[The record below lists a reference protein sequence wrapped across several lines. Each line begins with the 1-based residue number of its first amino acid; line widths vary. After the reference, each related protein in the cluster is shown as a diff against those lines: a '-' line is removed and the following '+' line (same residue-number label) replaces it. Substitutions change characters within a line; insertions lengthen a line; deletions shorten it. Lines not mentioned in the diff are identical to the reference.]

1 MPKNIILY
9 FVVLF
14 LVIGSIF
21 FLSSS
26 FLNLQSETNVKKNSE
41 LIFEAKDISIN
52 LNFRES
58 ELLLKVNS
66 KLINSK
72 KNEKNLYVFEPEVS
86 ISSNDRLIKIKS
98 KRGTILYDKNLV
110 ELNEGISLNG
120 NVIGKKI
127 FGETEKLVIDLNKKN
142 LYSNE
147 ISLYF
152 EDFKF
157 LLNEIILEK
166 QGMLLKGKPV
176 KLIQDGKINS
186 ETSIVKINLDGEIS
200 FPGKLTIKASN

>member
-26 FLNLQSETNVKKNSE
+26 FLNLQTETNVKKNSE
-41 LIFEAKDISIN
+41 LIFEAKDISIS

-72 KNEKNLYVFEPEVS
+72 KNEKNLYVFEPKVS
-86 ISSNDRLIKIKS
+86 IISNDKLIKIKS

-120 NVIGKKI
+120 NVFGRKI

-147 ISLYF
+147 MSLYF

-157 LLNEIILEK
+157 LLDEIILEK
-166 QGMLLKGKPV
+166 QGMLLKGNPI

-200 FPGKLTIKASN
+200 FPGKLTIRASN

>member
-26 FLNLQSETNVKKNSE
+26 FLNLQTKTNVKKNSE

-86 ISSNDRLIKIKS
+86 IISKDKLIKIKS

-120 NVIGKKI
+120 NVFGRKI

-147 ISLYF
+147 MSLYF

-157 LLNEIILEK
+157 LLDEIILEK
-166 QGMLLKGKPV
+166 QGMLLKGNPI

>member
-26 FLNLQSETNVKKNSE
+26 FLNLQTETNVKKNSE

-86 ISSNDRLIKIKS
+86 ITSNDKFIKIKS

-120 NVIGKKI
+120 NIIGKKI
-127 FGETEKLVIDLNKKN
+127 FGETERLVIDLNKKN
-142 LYSNE
+142 LYSKE
-147 ISLYF
+147 MSLYF

-157 LLNEIILEK
+157 LLDEIILEK
-166 QGMLLKGKPV
+166 QGMLLKGNPI

-186 ETSIVKINLDGEIS
+186 ETSIVKINLDGEIN

>member
-26 FLNLQSETNVKKNSE
+26 FLNLQTETNVKKNSE

-86 ISSNDRLIKIKS
+86 ITSNDRLIKIKS

-147 ISLYF
+147 MSLYF

-166 QGMLLKGKPV
+166 QGMLLKGNPI

>member
-26 FLNLQSETNVKKNSE
+26 FLNLQTETNVKKNSE

-86 ISSNDRLIKIKS
+86 ITSNDRLIKIKS

-120 NVIGKKI
+120 NIIGKKI
-127 FGETEKLVIDLNKKN
+127 FGETERLVIDLNKKN
-142 LYSNE
+142 LYSKE
-147 ISLYF
+147 MSLYF

-166 QGMLLKGKPV
+166 QGMLLKGNPV

>member
-26 FLNLQSETNVKKNSE
+26 FLNLQTETNVKKNSE

-86 ISSNDRLIKIKS
+86 ITSNDRLIKIKS

-147 ISLYF
+147 MSLYF

-166 QGMLLKGKPV
+166 QGMLLKGNPV

-186 ETSIVKINLDGEIS
+186 ETSMVKINLDGEIS

>member
-9 FVVLF
+9 FVVL
-14 LVIGSIF
+14 LLIIGSIF

-26 FLNLQSETNVKKNSE
+26 FLNLQPDTNVKKNSE

-52 LNFRES
+52 LNFKES

-86 ISSNDRLIKIKS
+86 ITGNDKLIKIKS

-147 ISLYF
+147 ISFYF

-157 LLNEIILEK
+157 LLDEIILEK
-166 QGMLLKGKPV
+166 QGMILKGNPI

-200 FPGKLTIKASN
+200 FPGKLIIKASN

>member
-26 FLNLQSETNVKKNSE
+26 FLNLQTETNVKKNSE

-86 ISSNDRLIKIKS
+86 ITSNDRLIKIKS

-120 NVIGKKI
+120 NIIGKKI
-127 FGETEKLVIDLNKKN
+127 FGETERLVIDLNKKN
-142 LYSNE
+142 LYSKE
-147 ISLYF
+147 MSLYF

-157 LLNEIILEK
+157 LLDEIILEK
-166 QGMLLKGKPV
+166 QGMLLKGNPI

>member
-9 FVVLF
+9 FVVL
-14 LVIGSIF
+14 LLIIGSIF

-26 FLNLQSETNVKKNSE
+26 FLNLQPDTNVKKNSE

-52 LNFRES
+52 LNFKES

-86 ISSNDRLIKIKS
+86 ITSNDKLIKIKS

-110 ELNEGISLNG
+110 ELNEGISMNG
-120 NVIGKKI
+120 NIIGKKI

-147 ISLYF
+147 ISFYF

-157 LLNEIILEK
+157 LLDEIILEK
-166 QGMLLKGKPV
+166 QGMILKGNPI

-200 FPGKLTIKASN
+200 FPGKLIIKASN

>member
-26 FLNLQSETNVKKNSE
+26 FLNLQTETNVKKNSE

-86 ISSNDRLIKIKS
+86 ITSNDRLIKIKS

-120 NVIGKKI
+120 NIIGKKI
-127 FGETEKLVIDLNKKN
+127 FGETERLVIDLNKKN
-142 LYSNE
+142 LYSKE
-147 ISLYF
+147 MSLYF

-157 LLNEIILEK
+157 LLDEIILEK
-166 QGMLLKGKPV
+166 TRDV
-176 KLIQDGKINS
+176 
-186 ETSIVKINLDGEIS
+186 T
-200 FPGKLTIKASN
+200 

>member
-26 FLNLQSETNVKKNSE
+26 FLNLQTETNVKKNSE

-86 ISSNDRLIKIKS
+86 ITSNDKLIKIKS

-147 ISLYF
+147 MSLYF

-166 QGMLLKGKPV
+166 QGMLLKGNPI

-200 FPGKLTIKASN
+200 FPGKLTIKVSN

>member
-26 FLNLQSETNVKKNSE
+26 FLNLQTETNVKKNSE

-86 ISSNDRLIKIKS
+86 IISNDKLIKIKS

-147 ISLYF
+147 MSLYF

-157 LLNEIILEK
+157 LLDEIILEK
-166 QGMLLKGKPV
+166 QGMLLKGNPI

>member
-9 FVVLF
+9 FVVL
-14 LVIGSIF
+14 LLIIGSIF

-26 FLNLQSETNVKKNSE
+26 FLNLQPDTNVKKNSE

-52 LNFRES
+52 LNFKES

-86 ISSNDRLIKIKS
+86 ITGNDKLIKIKS

-110 ELNEGISLNG
+110 ELNEGISMNG
-120 NVIGKKI
+120 NIIGKKI

-147 ISLYF
+147 MSLYF

-166 QGMLLKGKPV
+166 QGMLLKGNPI

-200 FPGKLTIKASN
+200 FPGKLTIKAGN

>member
-26 FLNLQSETNVKKNSE
+26 FLNLQTETNVKKNSE

-86 ISSNDRLIKIKS
+86 ITSNDRLIKIKS

-142 LYSNE
+142 LYSKE
-147 ISLYF
+147 MSLYF

-157 LLNEIILEK
+157 LLDEIILEK
-166 QGMLLKGKPV
+166 QGMLLKGNPI

>member
-26 FLNLQSETNVKKNSE
+26 FLNLQTETNVKKNSE
-41 LIFEAKDISIN
+41 LIFEAKNITIN

-72 KNEKNLYVFEPEVS
+72 KNEKNLYVFEPEAS
-86 ISSNDRLIKIKS
+86 ITSNDKLIKIKS

-110 ELNEGISLNG
+110 ELNEDISMNG
-120 NVIGKKI
+120 NIIGKKI

-147 ISLYF
+147 MSLYF

-166 QGMLLKGKPV
+166 QGMLLKGNPI

-200 FPGKLTIKASN
+200 FPGKLTIKAGN

>member
-14 LVIGSIF
+14 LIIGSIF

-26 FLNLQSETNVKKNSE
+26 FLNLQTETNVKKNSE

-86 ISSNDRLIKIKS
+86 ITSNDKLIKIKS

-147 ISLYF
+147 MSLYF

-166 QGMLLKGKPV
+166 QGMLLKGNPI

-200 FPGKLTIKASN
+200 FPGKLTIKAGN

>member
-26 FLNLQSETNVKKNSE
+26 FLNLQTETNVKKNSE

-86 ISSNDRLIKIKS
+86 ITSNDKLIKIKS

-147 ISLYF
+147 MSLYF

-166 QGMLLKGKPV
+166 QGMLLKGNPV

>member
-26 FLNLQSETNVKKNSE
+26 FLNLQTETNVKKNSE

-86 ISSNDRLIKIKS
+86 ITSNDKLIKIKS

-147 ISLYF
+147 MSLYF

-166 QGMLLKGKPV
+166 QGMLLKGNPV

-186 ETSIVKINLDGEIS
+186 ETSMVKINLDGEIS
-200 FPGKLTIKASN
+200 FPEKLTIKASN

>member
-26 FLNLQSETNVKKNSE
+26 FLNLQTETNVKKNSE

-147 ISLYF
+147 MSLYF

-157 LLNEIILEK
+157 LLDEIILEK
-166 QGMLLKGKPV
+166 QGMLLKGNPI

-200 FPGKLTIKASN
+200 FPGNLTIKASN

>member
-26 FLNLQSETNVKKNSE
+26 FLNLQTETNVKKNSE

-52 LNFRES
+52 LNFKES

-86 ISSNDRLIKIKS
+86 ITGNDKLIKIKS

-120 NVIGKKI
+120 NIIGKKI
-127 FGETEKLVIDLNKKN
+127 FGETERLVIDLNKKN

-147 ISLYF
+147 ISFYF

-157 LLNEIILEK
+157 LLDEIILEK
-166 QGMLLKGKPV
+166 QGMILKGNPI

-200 FPGKLTIKASN
+200 FPGKLIIKASN

>member
-9 FVVLF
+9 FVVL
-14 LVIGSIF
+14 LLIIGSIF

-26 FLNLQSETNVKKNSE
+26 FLNLQPDTNVKKNSE

-52 LNFRES
+52 LNFKES

-86 ISSNDRLIKIKS
+86 ITGNDKLIKIKS

-110 ELNEGISLNG
+110 ELNEGISMNG
-120 NVIGKKI
+120 NIIGKKI
-127 FGETEKLVIDLNKKN
+127 FGETERLVIDLNKKN

-147 ISLYF
+147 ISFYF

-157 LLNEIILEK
+157 LLDEIILEK
-166 QGMLLKGKPV
+166 QGMILKGNPI

-200 FPGKLTIKASN
+200 FPGKLIIKASN

>member
-26 FLNLQSETNVKKNSE
+26 FLNLQTETNVKKNSE

-72 KNEKNLYVFEPEVS
+72 KNEKNLYVFEPEAS
-86 ISSNDRLIKIKS
+86 ITSNDKLIKIKS

-147 ISLYF
+147 MSLYF

-166 QGMLLKGKPV
+166 QGMLLKGNPI

>member
-26 FLNLQSETNVKKNSE
+26 FLNLQTETNVKKNSE

-86 ISSNDRLIKIKS
+86 ITSNDKLIKIKS

-147 ISLYF
+147 MSLYF

-166 QGMLLKGKPV
+166 QGMLLKGNPV

-186 ETSIVKINLDGEIS
+186 ETSMVKINLDGEIS

>member
-26 FLNLQSETNVKKNSE
+26 FLNLQTETNVKKNSE

-86 ISSNDRLIKIKS
+86 ITSNDRLIKIKS

-120 NVIGKKI
+120 KVTGKKI

-142 LYSNE
+142 LYSKE
-147 ISLYF
+147 MSLYF

-157 LLNEIILEK
+157 LLDEIILEK
-166 QGMLLKGKPV
+166 QGMLLKGNPI

>member
-26 FLNLQSETNVKKNSE
+26 FLNLQTEANVKKNSE

-86 ISSNDRLIKIKS
+86 ITSNDKLIKIKS

-147 ISLYF
+147 MSLYF

-166 QGMLLKGKPV
+166 QGMLLKGNPV

>member
-26 FLNLQSETNVKKNSE
+26 FLNLQTETNVKKNSE

-86 ISSNDRLIKIKS
+86 ITSNDKLIKIKS

-147 ISLYF
+147 MSLYF

-166 QGMLLKGKPV
+166 QGMLLKGNPV

-200 FPGKLTIKASN
+200 FPGQLTIKASN

>member
-26 FLNLQSETNVKKNSE
+26 FLNLQTETNVKKNSE

-86 ISSNDRLIKIKS
+86 ITSNDRLIKIKS

-110 ELNEGISLNG
+110 ELNEGISLKG
-120 NVIGKKI
+120 NIIDKKI
-127 FGETEKLVIDLNKKN
+127 FGETERLVIDLNKKN
-142 LYSNE
+142 LYSKE
-147 ISLYF
+147 MSLYF

-157 LLNEIILEK
+157 LLDEIILEK
-166 QGMLLKGKPV
+166 QGMLLKGNPI

>member
-26 FLNLQSETNVKKNSE
+26 FLNLQTETNVKKNSE

-72 KNEKNLYVFEPEVS
+72 KNEKNLYVFEPEIS
-86 ISSNDRLIKIKS
+86 ITSNDKS
-98 KRGTILYDKNLV
+98 VSYTHLTLPTILLV
-110 ELNEGISLNG
+110 
-120 NVIGKKI
+120 
-127 FGETEKLVIDLNKKN
+127 
-142 LYSNE
+142 
-147 ISLYF
+147 
-152 EDFKF
+152 
-157 LLNEIILEK
+157 
-166 QGMLLKGKPV
+166 
-176 KLIQDGKINS
+176 
-186 ETSIVKINLDGEIS
+186 
-200 FPGKLTIKASN
+200 

>member
-26 FLNLQSETNVKKNSE
+26 FLNLQTETNVKKNSE
-41 LIFEAKDISIN
+41 LIFEAKNISIN

-86 ISSNDRLIKIKS
+86 ITSNDKLIKIKS

-110 ELNEGISLNG
+110 ELNEGISMNG
-120 NVIGKKI
+120 NIIGKKI

-147 ISLYF
+147 ISFYF

-157 LLNEIILEK
+157 LLDEIILEK
-166 QGMLLKGKPV
+166 QGMILKGNPI

-186 ETSIVKINLDGEIS
+186 ETSIVKINLDGEIR
-200 FPGKLTIKASN
+200 FPENLIIKASN

>member
-26 FLNLQSETNVKKNSE
+26 FLNLQTETNVKKNSE

-72 KNEKNLYVFEPEVS
+72 KNEKNLYVFEPKVS
-86 ISSNDRLIKIKS
+86 IISNDKLIKIKS

-147 ISLYF
+147 MSLYF

-157 LLNEIILEK
+157 LLDEIILEK
-166 QGMLLKGKPV
+166 QGMLLKGNPI

>member
-26 FLNLQSETNVKKNSE
+26 FLNLQTETNVKKNSE

-58 ELLLKVNS
+58 EVLLKVNS

-86 ISSNDRLIKIKS
+86 ITSNDKLIKIKS

-166 QGMLLKGKPV
+166 QGMLLKGNPV

-186 ETSIVKINLDGEIS
+186 ETSMVKINLDGEIS

>member
-26 FLNLQSETNVKKNSE
+26 FLNLQTETNVKKNSE

-86 ISSNDRLIKIKS
+86 ITSNDKLIKIKS
-98 KRGTILYDKNLV
+98 KRGTILYDNNLV

-142 LYSNE
+142 LYSKE
-147 ISLYF
+147 MSLYF

-166 QGMLLKGKPV
+166 QGMLLKGNPV

-186 ETSIVKINLDGEIS
+186 ETSMVKINLDGEIS

>member
-26 FLNLQSETNVKKNSE
+26 FLNLQTETNVKKNSE

-86 ISSNDRLIKIKS
+86 ITSNDRLIKIKS

-110 ELNEGISLNG
+110 ELDEGISLNG
-120 NVIGKKI
+120 NIIGKKI
-127 FGETEKLVIDLNKKN
+127 FGETERLVIDLNKKN
-142 LYSNE
+142 LYSKE
-147 ISLYF
+147 MSLYF

-157 LLNEIILEK
+157 LLDEIILEK
-166 QGMLLKGKPV
+166 QGMLLKGNPI

>member
-9 FVVLF
+9 FVVL
-14 LVIGSIF
+14 LLIIGSIF

-26 FLNLQSETNVKKNSE
+26 FLNLQPDTNVKKNSE

-52 LNFRES
+52 LNFKES

-86 ISSNDRLIKIKS
+86 ITGNDKLIKIKS

-110 ELNEGISLNG
+110 ELNEGISMNG
-120 NVIGKKI
+120 NIIGKKI
-127 FGETEKLVIDLNKKN
+127 YGETEKLVIDLNKKN

-147 ISLYF
+147 ISFYF

-157 LLNEIILEK
+157 LLDEIILEK
-166 QGMLLKGKPV
+166 QGMILKGNPI

-200 FPGKLTIKASN
+200 FPGKLIIKASN

>member
-26 FLNLQSETNVKKNSE
+26 FLNLQTETNVKKNSE
-41 LIFEAKDISIN
+41 LIFEAKNISIN

-86 ISSNDRLIKIKS
+86 ITSNDKLIKIKS

-147 ISLYF
+147 MSLYF

-166 QGMLLKGKPV
+166 QGMLLKGNPI

-186 ETSIVKINLDGEIS
+186 ETSIVKINLDGEIR
-200 FPGKLTIKASN
+200 FPENLIIKASN

>member
-26 FLNLQSETNVKKNSE
+26 FLNLQTETNVKKNSE

-86 ISSNDRLIKIKS
+86 ITSNNRLIKIKS

-120 NVIGKKI
+120 NIIGKKI
-127 FGETEKLVIDLNKKN
+127 FGETERLVIDLNKKN
-142 LYSNE
+142 LYSKE
-147 ISLYF
+147 MSLYF

-157 LLNEIILEK
+157 LLDEIILEK
-166 QGMLLKGKPV
+166 QGMLLKGYPI

>member
-26 FLNLQSETNVKKNSE
+26 FLNLQTETNVKKNSE

-86 ISSNDRLIKIKS
+86 ITSNDKLIKIKS

-147 ISLYF
+147 MSLYF

-166 QGMLLKGKPV
+166 QGMLLKGNPI

>member
-9 FVVLF
+9 FVVL
-14 LVIGSIF
+14 LLIIGSIF

-26 FLNLQSETNVKKNSE
+26 FLNLQPDTNVKKNSE

-52 LNFRES
+52 LNFKES

-86 ISSNDRLIKIKS
+86 ITGNDKLIKIKS

-110 ELNEGISLNG
+110 ELNEGISMNG
-120 NVIGKKI
+120 NIIGKKI

-142 LYSNE
+142 LYSKE
-147 ISLYF
+147 MSLYF

-157 LLNEIILEK
+157 LLDEIILEK
-166 QGMLLKGKPV
+166 QGMLLKGYPI

-200 FPGKLTIKASN
+200 FPGKLIIKASN